1 MDPVNIIFAVAAF
14 SLMVANLGG
23 AKQGLKTKVG
33 NAILRPKSILQVLP
47 SWIAALVVV
56 LQVLGLFEI
65 GTLDYN
71 LFPPTTVFRLS
82 GLTFFIVFGILQ
94 VVAYQSLG
102 ASYSTEVVILKGHKL
117 KTEGW
122 YRSVRHPQYL
132 FQLISDIG
140 AGLALAS
147 WLVIPVVLLAEL
159 PALVMR
165 ARLEEKILQ
174 NHFGSEYTAYRK
186 KSGFFIPFIG

>member
-1 MDPVNIIFAVAAF
+1 M
-14 SLMVANLGG
+14 
-23 AKQGLKTKVG
+23 
-33 NAILRPKSILQVLP
+33 
-47 SWIAALVVV
+47 
-56 LQVLGLFEI
+56 
-65 GTLDYN
+65 
-71 LFPPTTVFRLS
+71 
-82 GLTFFIVFGILQ
+82 
-94 VVAYQSLG
+94 
-102 ASYSTEVVILKGHKL
+102 ILKGHKL

-132 FQLISDIG
+132 FQLIADIG